1 MRRREGVA
9 CSFPLTPADRRFAG
23 RGLRPRPA
31 LICGEGSPLA
41 LPRSRGEREKAEA
54 TRFARRD

>member
-9 CSFPLTPADRRFAG
+9 CSFPLTPS
-23 RGLRPRPA
+23 L
-31 LICGEGSPLA
+31 
-41 LPRSRGEREKAEA
+41 SRGEREKAEA